1 MKNIVEKEKGQQV
14 KMLWSLLLIPLIGLQ
29 RNANGH
35 VSDCRPEGTK
45 GTSQDM
51 EELNGTTSQSSNYTH
66 GNTPYVSERAIDGNK
81 DICAHTLCLEFSWW
95 RIDLEGVYT
104 ISCISIYNKDKR
116 TIEKA
121 HIYIGNSR
129 ESNGTA
135 NKINKTITNFNKTTW
150 NHFQFNQSA
159 SGRYITVFLPE
170 HENLILCEVKIYGKK
185 KESPFKLIKE
195 NKTWEEALYHCRDN
209 EMDLASILDDEDQA
223 WAELQA
229 RDADTDHVWLGLHY
243 TCILQFW
250 FWVDDNRLDFSRLDQ
265 ESKEEECDTSV
276 VMETQEEHLWFR
288 KSDYDEF
295 NFICRVRKEKPRG

>member
-1 MKNIVEKEKGQQV
+1 
-14 KMLWSLLLIPLIGLQ
+14 MLWSLLLIPLIGLQ

-35 VSDCRPEGTK
+35 VSDCRPECTK
-45 GTSQDM
+45 GKKDM
-51 EELNGTTSQSSNYTH
+51 EELNGTTSQSSNYTAE
-66 GNTPYVSERAIDGNK
+66 NTPYVSERAIDGNK

-104 ISCISIYNKDKR
+104 ISCISIYNKDDR

-121 HIYIGNSR
+121 RIYIGNSR

-135 NKINKTITNFNKTTW
+135 NKINETITNFETTTW
-150 NHFQFNQSA
+150 NHFHFDQSA
-159 SGRYITVFLPE
+159 SGRYITVFSPE
-170 HENLILCEVKIYGKK
+170 HKFLILCEVKIYGKK

-276 VMETQEEHLWFR
+276 VMEKKEEHLWFR
-288 KSDYDEF
+288 KSDYNEF